1 MTGVSMIQS
10 SMRFINFALS
20 GEAIFGGGGTSF
32 VHSLHCFLPVYHQ
45 VEHIRFY
52 KGVLLLFRKKQTTLS
67 LFAKVAARWKA
78 FGGLDGFQTV

>member
-10 SMRFINFALS
+10 SMRFIIFAPS
-20 GEAIFGGGGTSF
+20 GGAIFGGKRVLST
-32 VHSLHCFLPVYHQ
+32 VYTVYHQ

-67 LFAKVAARWKA
+67 LFVKVAARWKA